1 MRAVDQIIDQ
11 GVMWNVPAES
21 WQELTLGVGQRLIEL
36 GLCDERYP
44 DALVQNVVTNGPYL
58 VIAPG
63 LALLHARPDEGATT
77 NGLVMGTSAHPI
89 EFGHSTNDPVTL
101 FIGLTATGDMEHL
114 DMLQE
119 VAQMLA
125 APGALDGLRSATSE
139 SDFVAKLR
147 ALA

>member
-1 MRAVDQIIDQ
+1 
-11 GVMWNVPAES
+11 
-21 WQELTLGVGQRLIEL
+21 
-36 GLCDERYP
+36 
-44 DALVQNVVTNGPYL
+44 
-58 VIAPG
+58 
-63 LALLHARPDEGATT
+63 
-77 NGLVMGTSAHPI
+77 MGTSAHPI

>member
-1 MRAVDQIIDQ
+1 
-11 GVMWNVPAES
+11 
-21 WQELTLGVGQRLIEL
+21 
-36 GLCDERYP
+36 
-44 DALVQNVVTNGPYL
+44 
-58 VIAPG
+58 
-63 LALLHARPDEGATT
+63 
-77 NGLVMGTSAHPI
+77 
-89 EFGHSTNDPVTL
+89 
-101 FIGLTATGDMEHL
+101 MEHL